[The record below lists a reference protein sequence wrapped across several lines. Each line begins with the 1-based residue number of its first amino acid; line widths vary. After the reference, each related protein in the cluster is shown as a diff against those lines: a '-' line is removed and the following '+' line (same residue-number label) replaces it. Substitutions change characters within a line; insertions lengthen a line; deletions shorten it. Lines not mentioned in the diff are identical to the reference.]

1 MAGCIRCQDACN
13 GWISIYK
20 KSQEIKPNVKVF
32 FMSAFLSDDIQFRT
46 GLASVKVDE
55 YIEKPIS
62 VNEFVRV
69 VKKYLLTS
77 AD

>member
-1 MAGCIRCQDACN
+1 
-13 GWISIYK
+13 
-20 KSQEIKPNVKVF
+20 
-32 FMSAFLSDDIQFRT
+32 MSAYLSDDIQFRT
-46 GLASVKVDE
+46 GSSSVKVDE

-77 AD
+77 GE